1 MIAARLLDRSV
12 FIQEMLPQDLSL
24 EITQLT
30 RPAAIEGRALSGIR
44 RGHRAWAPDGCAD
57 PAQMAGRSQPE
68 WLERSG
74 CAVLGMAEHR
84 WLGRSHEAAYLEHCR
99 RYALET
105 AA

>member
-12 FIQEMLPQDLSL
+12 FPREMLPQDLNL
-24 EITQLT
+24 EINQPT
-30 RPAAIEGRALSGIR
+30 RPVSIEGRALSGIR

-57 PAQMAGRSQPE
+57 PAQISGRGQPE
-68 WLERSG
+68 RLERSG
-74 CAVLGMAEHR
+74 CAVLGMVEHR

-99 RYALET
+99 GYALET